1 MKILLVTLALLLSNT
16 YEWQIVSSNGPEP
29 RYINQMVYANN
40 RLILYGG
47 KNSGNKG
54 FDDLWEWKN
63 GKWNS
68 LGNGASK
75 RWDHSYAYMENYDQ
89 IFMFG
94 GRTFK
99 DIEDKEERVDLNDN
113 WIYKNGEWEKL
124 EINSPDPRSSHSI
137 VFYQNKQQV
146 ILFGGRSKDEIFGD
160 TWSFDGKGW
169 SKLEIAGPK
178 KRYGHSLTYD
188 PISKTVY
195 LFGGYNGENLLNDL
209 WAFNGEKWREIETE
223 IKPSPRMAHAMQ
235 FDNEGSAVLF
245 GGWDDS
251 NSVSGDLWI
260 WTNGKWGR
268 FNNENM
274 PHARLSC
281 AIGYDNLNDEFIL
294 FGGSTGFGGEFLP
307 ETWKLSLTK
316 NKRH

>member
-29 RYINQMVYANN
+29 RYINQMIYANN

-47 KNSGNKG
+47 KNSDNKG

-68 LGNGASK
+68 LGNGATK

-89 IFMFG
+89 IFIFG

-99 DIEDKEERVDLNDN
+99 DIQGKEERVDLNDN
-113 WIYKNGEWEKL
+113 WIYKNGEWKKL

-160 TWSFDGKGW
+160 TWSFDGEKW
-169 SKLEIAGPK
+169 NKLEVFGPV
-178 KRYGHSLTYD
+178 KRYGHTLTYNSA
-188 PISKTVY
+188 SKTIY
-195 LFGGYNGENLLNDL
+195 LFVLPTAGCRYR
-209 WAFNGEKWREIETE
+209 WRT
-223 IKPSPRMAHAMQ
+223 
-235 FDNEGSAVLF
+235 
-245 GGWDDS
+245 
-251 NSVSGDLWI
+251 
-260 WTNGKWGR
+260 
-268 FNNENM
+268 
-274 PHARLSC
+274 
-281 AIGYDNLNDEFIL
+281 
-294 FGGSTGFGGEFLP
+294 
-307 ETWKLSLTK
+307 
-316 NKRH
+316 